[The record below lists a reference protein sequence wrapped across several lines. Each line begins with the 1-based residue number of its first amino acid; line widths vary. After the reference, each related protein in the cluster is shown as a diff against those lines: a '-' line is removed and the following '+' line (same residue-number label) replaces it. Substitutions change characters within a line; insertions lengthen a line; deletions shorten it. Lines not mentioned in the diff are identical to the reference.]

1 MKIIELTIELKE
13 DTVISENA
21 ATEGGHKSLNFIP
34 GSTLLGSAA
43 SRLYRQFTNANAWQ
57 VFHSGKVRFTNGYP
71 LSPSGQQSYPA
82 PFCWH
87 HSKDDASTI
96 YNGTSH
102 FTQANI
108 QPKQVRSGF
117 YTDDF
122 ESVKVNLGS
131 RMKTA
136 IDPKTRMAK
145 DAQLFDYAFIEAG
158 HQFSAT
164 IQIDDDVDHK
174 IVDDLLKH
182 FNGTLLLGRSRS
194 AEYGKVSVSAI
205 LKTTTPLISSDKN
218 TLSIWLQSDLCLLDN
233 HGQPNLFPQCLSM
246 LDDQLPKAS
255 LDLSQS
261 FIRKRSYNVW
271 NAFKRG
277 YDTERHV
284 IVAGSVLTYQL
295 EIPLTHDQ
303 NQLLMSGVG
312 LYRENGLG
320 QVLVNRPHTLLDSF
334 NVKAT
339 IEVKTSSTLPAVSHP
354 LVGWLIS
361 QHEGKTGFDDI
372 RQKSKYAAKTL
383 YSFYESNRRMLGLDN
398 GIAVGPSKSQWG
410 SVLAAAKTANSNK
423 SLKEKLFDGA
433 DAIVKESKPG
443 WKDKFWNGDKLTSF
457 DAWFEKMCRDYQGD
471 LVTYLQHF
479 AHEAQ
484 QTLNTT
490 QKGAK

>member
-43 SRLYRQFTNANAWQ
+43 SKLYRQLTNVNAWQ

-71 LSPSGQQSYPA
+71 LSPSGQHSYPA

-122 ESVKVNLGS
+122 ESVKVSLGS

-158 HQFSAT
+158 HQFSAI
-164 IQIDDDVDHK
+164 IQIDDDVDQK
-174 IVDDLLKH
+174 IVDDLIKH

-194 AEYGKVSVSAI
+194 AEYGKASVSAI
-205 LKTTTPLISSDKN
+205 LKTTPPQISNNNN

-295 EIPLTHDQ
+295 EMPLAHDQ
-303 NQLLMSGVG
+303 NQLLMSGIG

-334 NVKAT
+334 KLKTAT
-339 IEVKTSSTLPAVSHP
+339 EIKTRSNLPTVSHP
-354 LVGWLIS
+354 LVGWLVA
-361 QHEGKTGFDDI
+361 QHEGKTGFDRI
-372 RQKSKYAAKTL
+372 RQEAKEEAQKL
-383 YSFYESNRRMLGLDN
+383 YRFYESNRRMLGLDDSV
-398 GIAVGPSKSQWG
+398 AVGPSKSQWG
-410 SVLAAAKTANSNK
+410 SLLAAAKTASSSK
-423 SLKEKLFDGA
+423 SLINTLFTGA
-433 DAIVKESKPG
+433 DAIVKDSKPG
-443 WKDKFWNGDKLTSF
+443 WKDKFWHDNKLTSF
-457 DAWFEKMCRDYQGD
+457 YDWFKHLCDQHSHD
-471 LVTYLQHF
+471 LIAFVQHF

>member
-13 DTVISENA
+13 DTVLSESA

-43 SRLYRQFTNANAWQ
+43 SKLYRNLSQEHAWQ

-71 LSPSGQQSYPA
+71 LSQSGQHSYPA

-87 HSKDDASTI
+87 HSKDDAYTI

-122 ESVKVNLGS
+122 ESVKVSLGS

-158 HQFSAT
+158 HRFSAS
-164 IQIDDDVDHK
+164 IQIDVDVDQK
-174 IVDDLLKH
+174 IVDDLIKH

-194 AEYGKVSVSAI
+194 AEYGKALVSAT
-205 LKTTTPLISSDKN
+205 LKATAQTVMSNNNK
-218 TLSIWLQSDLCLLDN
+218 LSIWLQSDLCLLDYI
-233 HGQPNLFPQCLSM
+233 GQPNLYPHCLSM
-246 LDDQLPKAS
+246 LDDQLPKAE

-271 NAFKRG
+271 NSFKRG

-284 IVAGSVLTYQL
+284 IVAGSVLSYQL
-295 EIPLTHDQ
+295 ETPLTHDQ
-303 NQLLMSGVG
+303 QQLLISGIG

-334 NVKAT
+334 KVKANLDA
-339 IEVKTSSTLPAVSHP
+339 KSSSTLPAVSHP

-372 RQKSKYAAKTL
+372 RQKSKHAAKAL
-383 YSFYESNRRMLGLDN
+383 YSFYESNRRMLGLDDS
-398 GIAVGPSKSQWG
+398 IAVGPSKSQWG
-410 SVLAAAKTANSNK
+410 SVLAAAKIANDNK
-423 SLKEKLFDGA
+423 SIFDKLFEGS
-433 DAIVKESKPG
+433 DAIVKHNKPG
-443 WKDKFWNGDKLTSF
+443 WEDKFWDDKNLTSF
-457 DAWFEKMCRDYQGD
+457 DAWFKNMCRDYHGD

-484 QTLNTT
+484 QTLNPT
-490 QKGAK
+490 KGAK